1 MPASLRSERFLSGA
15 SQEAN
20 DFCPDT
26 VYTFTPFM
34 SVTFIPPSPAIAAGP
49 FYSSSSFSFLSVRS
63 FLRLFCPF
71 ASSSEQIRNYH
82 LSDRE
87 TRLPRKS
94 TSYICSKSWPLMKL
108 ATRAT
113 HHHDRRQ
120 KPSKRFRALLPFH
133 LLLFQETY

>member
-34 SVTFIPPSPAIAAGP
+34 SVTFIPPSPAIAAAP
-49 FYSSSSFSFLSVRS
+49 LYSSSSFSLPSVPS
-63 FLRLFCPF
+63 FLRLFCPC

-113 HHHDRRQ
+113 HHDRRQ
-120 KPSKRFRALLPFH
+120 KPSKRFRALTPFH
-133 LLLFQETY
+133 LVLFQQTY